1 MRKRFTT
8 MLAFQGQNPLGIDVY
23 KKYITIKDRFL
34 YHGKVDDTHLN
45 HLKTPH
51 VVSTLEEIDTQP
63 INHYD
68 CVINHLSLPTREQI
82 PDYIQSLYKIVK
94 PDGYIIL
101 SLPNKYPSL
110 DCLHWYTKLL
120 PDASAEYAS
129 TIPSQEELCDWLGD
143 NAFELVDIIKPKSE
157 LMLKKEIYYNPSGI
171 YDPVWISCDPFWEHV
186 EKNDLMRVERQIS
199 SLFKQMNMYDYIQEI
214 DKDREKY
221 GQVYFVI
228 ARKTP
233 YRVFY

>member
-68 CVINHLSLPTREQI
+68 CVINHLSLPTREYI
-82 PDYIQSLYKIVK
+82 PNYIKSLYKIVK
-94 PDGYIIL
+94 PKGYIIL
-101 SLPNKYPSL
+101 SFPNKYPSL

-143 NAFELVDIIKPKSE
+143 NAFEVVDIIKPTNE
-157 LMLKKEIYYNPSGI
+157 LMFKKDVYYNPSGI
-171 YDPVWISCDPFWEHV
+171 YNEAWMSCDPFWKHV
-186 EKNDLMRVERQIS
+186 EKKDLMRVERIIT
-199 SLFKQMNMYDYIQEI
+199 SLFKQMKIHDYIE
-214 DKDREKY
+214 DTEKDRKKY
-221 GQVYFVI
+221 GQVYFII
-228 ARKTP
+228 ARKTH
-233 YRVFY
+233 YRLLY